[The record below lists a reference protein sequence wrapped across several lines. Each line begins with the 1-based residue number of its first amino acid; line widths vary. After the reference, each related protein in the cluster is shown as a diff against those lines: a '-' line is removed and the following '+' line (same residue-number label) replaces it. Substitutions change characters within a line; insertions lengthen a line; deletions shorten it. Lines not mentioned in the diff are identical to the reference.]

1 MSDKWFYAK
10 GKQKHGPVSES
21 ELNGLAHSGQLAP
34 TDMVWKEGMA
44 EWKPA
49 TSIPGIFTP
58 GIPGNTVSEDLGN
71 AAKEVAHAGATVAKA
86 GQKFISRIGTFAD
99 KVGNIAGEAVVFD
112 QTLPT
117 KPHEPAIFLRELY
130 FGGRRHIGG
139 SLDQMRTMGGK
150 IMAAVFSFFYIGLML
165 HFPLSSRQF
174 LPYSKAELVQ
184 ITLRQKLRW
193 EKLVPILIAWFVTVV
208 VGLLMSFLWGF
219 LVAMLITQVN
229 LESVTAKVMLFLAI
243 LSPWIFL
250 AFIVFANLAA
260 CKKVARLENYKRS
273 CIIVHYGFPNKTR
286 LLVGVSDA
294 DVEKQM
300 EGVLAL
306 CDAIAKAN
314 FAPWDN
320 LSAKRNLGIRNYVAS
335 LARRITGQ

>member
-219 LVAMLITQVN
+219 LVAMLITSGQPGVRYRKGHVIFGHPFSMDISG
-229 LESVTAKVMLFLAI
+229 LYSFCQFGCLQKGGPAGKLQKV
-243 LSPWIFL
+243 
-250 AFIVFANLAA
+250 
-260 CKKVARLENYKRS
+260 
-273 CIIVHYGFPNKTR
+273 VHHCSLWFSKQDPTSGRGF
-286 LLVGVSDA
+286 
-294 DVEKQM
+294 
-300 EGVLAL
+300 
-306 CDAIAKAN
+306 
-314 FAPWDN
+314 
-320 LSAKRNLGIRNYVAS
+320 
-335 LARRITGQ
+335 RR